1 MFLASTSSST
11 IFPSTTSHRPRDNG
25 LYSTTPSIFTSCYFH
40 PVTHS
45 SSVGDWGFMDCDG
58 FIQITG
64 RIKEIINRGGEKISP
79 IEIDA
84 VLLSH
89 PGIKT
94 AVTFGAPDPKYGEIV
109 HCVVIPREEVRNVL
123 TEEDVIR
130 FGLERMAPFK
140 VPVKVFFAEHV
151 PVTATGKVQRKMI
164 AELFSGASEK

>member
-1 MFLASTSSST
+1 MRIFFFFNFRPQHVGEHVHRTKQSRSSKQKWSRVT
-11 IFPSTTSHRPRDNG
+11 QNGVQHNHHLVFKPPLIF
-25 LYSTTPSIFTSCYFH
+25 
-40 PVTHS
+40 
-45 SSVGDWGFMDCDG
+45 
-58 FIQITG
+58 
-64 RIKEIINRGGEKISP
+64 K
-79 IEIDA
+79 
-84 VLLSH
+84 SH